1 MEFHVADIVETA
13 VSSQV
18 NSLIGTNDTNLNT
31 IMKMS
36 LLNTGKDKVKS
47 VVSQMLANNSL
58 EKYWIDKEYGLT
70 YDLAGNLIPVDS
82 IHEAEEESN
91 LGCIVS
97 EPERSESKAE

>member
-31 IMKMS
+31 IMKMT
-36 LLNTGKDKVKS
+36 LLQPSYEKMKA
-47 VVSQMLANNSL
+47 VVNQMLANNKM

>member
-1 MEFHVADIVETA
+1 MEFPVADIVETA

-31 IMKMS
+31 IVKMS
-36 LLNTGKDKVKS
+36 LLNTC
-47 VVSQMLANNSL
+47 QMLANNSM